1 MSRKPP
7 QIGTF
12 ASHLRHFARSV
23 DIVDW
28 GTLSD
33 VQQLIFDY
41 LQEEFDAKYLE
52 LSIQH
57 EVNGVPGLRTF
68 RSSSNRSFS
77 VQIED
82 ANGEYTCQAA
92 LCYAER
98 KSLWIV
104 GVDQKPLRIAQGY
117 WDMWS
122 EVTALPKYRPPLDQQ
137 ALFTSVLIPVCRPN
151 DRILGVMVIESSKYQ
166 DKSQFDEQEFLDL
179 ADAWGVLY
187 DLREFNEIQTRGTR
201 DAVEHLR
208 KLKDL
213 AGFPQMSKAQV
224 FLSYADKADNRV
236 IGLVIEEIGKLRD
249 SPTIVKW
256 RDIEASGQIT
266 TQIDDAINASRFGV
280 CYLSEPG
287 GQDGF
292 QDNANVLIEAGMFHE
307 REVSQGGTICLL
319 IRERNSPPSPFD
331 IANQRILYVPR
342 ENGVLNP
349 ELFKAELEGRLA
361 WLMQN
366 AR

>member
-1 MSRKPP
+1 MAMSRKPS
-7 QIGTF
+7 QVGTF

-23 DIVDW
+23 DIVDE
-28 GTLSD
+28 GTLGN
-33 VQQLIFDY
+33 VRQLIYDY
-41 LQEEFDAKYLE
+41 LQEEFDAKYLD

-68 RSSSNRSFS
+68 WSSSGRDFS
-77 VQIED
+77 AQIND
-82 ANGEYTCQAA
+82 ADDAYTSQAA

-98 KSLWIV
+98 KPLWVV
-104 GVDQKPLRIAQGY
+104 GSDQKALRNAQGY
-117 WDMWS
+117 QDMWS
-122 EVTALPKYRPPLDQQ
+122 EVAVLPKYRPPLDQQ
-137 ALFTSVLIPVCRPN
+137 SIFTSVLIPVARPN
-151 DRILGVMVIESSKYQ
+151 DRILGVMAIESSSYQ
-166 DKSQFDEQEFLDL
+166 DKFDFDEQEFLDL

-292 QDNANVLIEAGMFHE
+292 QDNANVLIEAAMFH
-307 REVSQGGTICLL
+307 
-319 IRERNSPPSPFD
+319 
-331 IANQRILYVPR
+331 
-342 ENGVLNP
+342 
-349 ELFKAELEGRLA
+349 
-361 WLMQN
+361 
-366 AR
+366 